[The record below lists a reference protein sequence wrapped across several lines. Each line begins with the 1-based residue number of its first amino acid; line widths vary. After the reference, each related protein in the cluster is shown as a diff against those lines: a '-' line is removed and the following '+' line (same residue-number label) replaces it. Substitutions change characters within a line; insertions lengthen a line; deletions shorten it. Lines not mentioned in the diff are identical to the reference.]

1 MRDHLLGYLLGALE
15 PAEHELVE
23 SRLWQSRLEQSPPG
37 ESCLDDDSRPL
48 DGDPPVSGC
57 VSPAGSG
64 VSPAGS
70 GVSPAGSSLEHDLAC
85 LREKLDLLDDGD
97 PYEPPAGLAA
107 RTCTFVAARA
117 ATATSLATCGAPASR
132 GPLEHLAGPSTGWRL
147 PDMLVGSGIF
157 IAACMLLF
165 PAIANSRFNARR
177 AACQNNLR
185 AIGVALES
193 YSDFHGGFFPLVPEH
208 GRLAAAGIYA
218 PLLRDLGL
226 LDDPAVLICPASAL
240 AEECERFV
248 VPTVEELRQAPEARL
263 AGLWRVMGGSYGYT
277 FGYVADGGYH
287 AHRNAGRPFF
297 ALMADAPE
305 ESTAHSLAGP
315 PMGTGGA
322 SHDACGQN
330 VLFEDGHVAF
340 LNQCRVGSADDHI
353 FMNRHGYVGPGIG
366 PDDAVIGRSSAQ
378 PVLFQLAR

>member
-23 SRLWQSRLEQSPPG
+23 SRLWQSRVDQSSPG
-37 ESCLDDDSRPL
+37 EA
-48 DGDPPVSGC
+48 C
-57 VSPAGSG
+57 VEDAG
-64 VSPAGS
+64 
-70 GVSPAGSSLEHDLAC
+70 SLEHDLAC
-85 LREKLDLLDDGD
+85 LREKLDLLDDGG
-97 PYEPPAGLAA
+97 PYEPPAGLAG
-107 RTCTFVAARA
+107 RTCTLVAARA
-117 ATATSLATCGAPASR
+117 ATTASHAPCGALTSR
-132 GPLEHLAGPSTGWRL
+132 GPTEHFAGANTGWRL

-185 AIGVALES
+185 AIGVALDN
-193 YSDFHGGFFPLVPEH
+193 YSDFHGGYFPLVPEH

-226 LDDPAVLICPASAL
+226 LDDPAVLICPASPL
-240 AEECERFV
+240 AEECEQFV
-248 VPTVEELRQAPEARL
+248 VPTVEELRQAPQSRL
-263 AGLWRVMGGSYGYT
+263 AGLWRMMGGSYGYT

-305 ESTAHSLAGP
+305 ESMAHSQAALPVGS
-315 PMGTGGA
+315 GGA

-340 LNQCRVGSADDHI
+340 LNQCRVGGNDDHI

>member
-23 SRLWQSRLEQSPPG
+23 SRLWQSRLGPSRTG
-37 ESCLDDDSRPL
+37 ESCLDDDSRSNC
-48 DGDPPVSGC
+48 DDPPG
-57 VSPAGSG
+57 G
-64 VSPAGS
+64 
-70 GVSPAGSSLEHDLAC
+70 SLEHDLAC
-85 LREKLDLLDDGD
+85 LREKLDVLDDGG

-107 RTCTFVAARA
+107 RTCAYVASRTA
-117 ATATSLATCGAPASR
+117 APSLLCAASR
-132 GPLEHLAGPSTGWRL
+132 GGSPEHLAGPSGGWRL

-165 PAIANSRFNARR
+165 PAIANSRFTARR

-185 AIGVALES
+185 TIGVALES
-193 YSDFHGGFFPLVPEH
+193 YSDFHGGYFPLVPER
-208 GRLAAAGIYA
+208 GPLAAAGIYA

-226 LDDPAVLICPASAL
+226 LDDPAVLICPASSL
-240 AEECERFV
+240 AQECERFI
-248 VPTVEELRQAPEARL
+248 VPTVEELRTASESRL

-287 AHRNAGRPFF
+287 AHRSAGRPYF

-305 ESTAHSLAGP
+305 TPVGHALGGQAAVA
-315 PMGTGGA
+315 GA

-340 LNQCRVGSADDHI
+340 LNQCRLSGCDDHI
-353 FMNRHGYVGPGIG
+353 YVNRHGYVGPGIG